1 VRLSRPRKNLVT
13 GCDFR
18 LVQTAIEKCRK
29 TGGHEMK
36 AQLYR
41 VASSRSFTRFLSIVA
56 VAVVAFA
63 ALELLAVQPALAGI
77 VCCTNSAKTDCLCDS
92 STVCNITRNGKFYG
106 TRDGLRTC
114 WNLNSYGSA
123 SQIKSEITCE
133 NVNGTGTTV
142 LDPTSFTQT
151 ALLFCEVTNS
161 SHSDTG
167 FCQYDL
173 KYSRSNPELRTCA
186 PDGANSIATWQ
197 AFCSEATGG
206 NPQLTVEGTL
216 KCPATLQPPAPAG
229 DCAIS
234 PGGCGLP
241 LFCDA
246 KADCILNLGI
256 AEAQGKCSTL
266 FPADAGLLAG
276 QVLGFSQTV
285 EGPGCGPDNEV
296 LAFGSLDA
304 VRYCTSGTFNNAPG
318 DPVDCTPPGNQEPLT
333 GLGLAQTSVQFDV
346 TFNPPTLNINCGTN
360 NNDTWHFTITANQ
373 HLTDLTRIVPA
384 SLAVEGVSGQVIC
397 DDVTPTATTRTCHIN
412 ACQQNPDLQDLATVV
427 CNTNPK
433 GRADLTVTGLL
444 DDPDPQNGI
453 PIFGEDLGH
462 KTTGQCRPLEAGG

>member
-1 VRLSRPRKNLVT
+1 VGFQVGQPREIVEELCRSRDAREAGKM
-13 GCDFR
+13 
-18 LVQTAIEKCRK
+18 
-29 TGGHEMK
+29 GGHEMK
-36 AQLYR
+36 KRLYR
-41 VASSRSFTRFLSIVA
+41 VASCRSFTRSLSIVA

-77 VCCTNSAKTDCLCDS
+77 VCCTNSLKNDCTCDS
-92 STVCNITRNGKFYG
+92 STVCNITKISKVTGKSAFYG

-114 WNLNSYGSA
+114 WNLSSYGSA
-123 SQIKSEITCE
+123 SQIRSTIFCE
-133 NVNGTGTTV
+133 NVDGNGTTV
-142 LDPTSFTQT
+142 LDPTSFTQS
-151 ALLFCEVTNS
+151 ALLRCEVTGS
-161 SHSDTG
+161 SHDDTG
-167 FCQYDL
+167 FCQYDI
-173 KYSRSNPELRTCA
+173 KYSRSNPELQTCA

-197 AFCSEATGG
+197 AFCSEAIGG

-229 DCAIS
+229 D
-234 PGGCGLP
+234 GLP
-241 LFCDA
+241 LFCDG

-266 FPADAGLLAG
+266 FPAAAGLLAD

-285 EGPGCGPDNEV
+285 EGPGCLPDNEV

-318 DPVDCTPPGNQEPLT
+318 DPVDCTPPSNQEPLT

-346 TFNPPTLNINCGTN
+346 KFTPPSLNINCGTN
-360 NNDTWHFTITANQ
+360 NNDTWHLEIPANQ
-373 HLTDLTRIVPA
+373 HLTDLDRIQVN
-384 SLAVEGVSGQVIC
+384 SLAVEGKLLVAELGGHC
-397 DDVTPTATTRTCHIN
+397 DPVNKTVEPNTLTCHVN
-412 ACQQNPDLQDLATVV
+412 ACQRNSDLDLGTIV

-433 GRADLTVTGLL
+433 GSADLTVTGLL
-444 DDPDPQNGI
+444 DDPNPEVGI

-462 KTTGQCRPLEAGG
+462 KTTGQCRPL